1 MLKNIF
7 CICLLIALAPSVSFG
22 ASSSASF
29 KVSAE
34 IIDAGAASA
43 TSTSFRLEGKSREI
57 ELSLNSSAG
66 FILGPGFLRSAY
78 LTQQAV
84 LAPIVTAITPSTAPN
99 TGTVNITNLAG
110 ANFQPGASVKLS
122 RSAQPDIN
130 ATNEVTVSS
139 ARITCTFDLTGAASG
154 LWNVTVTNPDGHSG
168 TLPAAFSVNIS
179 APAVISIT
187 PDRGNNNAVVSITN
201 LKGTNF
207 QSGAAV
213 KLTKT
218 GQNDIT
224 ADNVVVASE
233 NKITCKFDLRRK
245 TVGQWDVSVTNTGAQ
260 TGTLTQGFKIEAPS
274 ISIIGPVTN
283 TPNPFNPGTGTT
295 SIKYTL
301 SKDADIILYI
311 YNIRGERVWQK
322 IISAG
327 SPGGRVGLNE
337 VVWNGLTDFNS
348 VAGFGVYI
356 LMVTTPSNGGV
367 QQLGKTKIA
376 IIK

>member
-1 MLKNIF
+1 MKKMLI
-7 CICLLIALAPSVSFG
+7 ILLICIISAPAF
-22 ASSSASF
+22 AATSANYVIST
-29 KVSAE
+29 E

-43 TSTSFRLEGKSREI
+43 TSASFRLEGKSREI

-78 LTQQAV
+78 FTRQAV

-122 RSAQPDIN
+122 RSGQPDIN
-130 ATNEVTVSS
+130 ATNEVTVSP
-139 ARITCTFDLTGAASG
+139 AKITCTFDLTGAASG
-154 LWNVTVTNPDGHSG
+154 LWNVTVTNPDGRSG

-179 APAVISIT
+179 APTVISIIPDKGNNNAVISIT
-187 PDRGNNNAVVSITN
+187 D
-201 LKGTNF
+201 LKGKNF
-207 QSGAAV
+207 QSGASV

-218 GQNDIT
+218 GQADIT

-245 TVGQWDVSVTNTGAQ
+245 TVGQWNVSVTNTGAQ

-283 TPNPFNPGTGTT
+283 TPNPFNPRTGTT

-327 SPGGRVGLNE
+327 SSGGRVGLNE

-356 LMVTTPSNGGV
+356 LMVTTPSGGSV

-376 IIK
+376 IIE